1 MKRNIF
7 KKSGWDIIR
16 SAILPI
22 IFTLAIMGMVM
33 YALSE
38 TEASSKAEAVKIL
51 ENSIRR
57 AVVMSYAIEGKYP
70 QSVAYIEE
78 HYGVHVDYDK
88 YIVHYDIFG
97 SNIMPYILV
106 IEINSDT
113 LEF

>member
-16 SAILPI
+16 SALLPI
-22 IFTLAIMGMVM
+22 VFTLAVMGMVVFG
-33 YALSE
+33 LRE

-51 ENSIRR
+51 ENSLRH
-57 AVVMSYAIEGKYP
+57 AVVMSYAVEGKYP
-70 QSVAYIEE
+70 ESVAYIEE
-78 HYGVHVDYDK
+78 HYGVYIDYDK

-106 IEINSDT
+106 IEI
-113 LEF
+113 